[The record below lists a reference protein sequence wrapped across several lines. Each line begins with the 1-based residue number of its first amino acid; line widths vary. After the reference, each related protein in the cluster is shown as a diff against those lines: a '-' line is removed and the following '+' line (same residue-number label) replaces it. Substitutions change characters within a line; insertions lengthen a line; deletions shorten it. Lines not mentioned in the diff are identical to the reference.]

1 MTNKKRQE
9 IIDYLEEGD
18 KFADILIRE
27 LDKPNLTC
35 YEKRTYSSLLD
46 AMNGATELYCAM
58 TDWPDNVDFRIVD
71 QEVNDEDE
79 IILQRGPLTINAV
92 NQVNNYL
99 KDLPLNSDQNNQLV
113 QLMVKLLVDTEHKNF
128 IQGFKVC
135 LDALKYGGSKGVEEA
150 VLKVTRNKN
159 SLCNDSNAQNPLLV
173 NISINDKWLNDNKDK
188 IIADLK
194 EYYEGSL
201 DICGT
206 DDEINTIPAKELY
219 EKAMV
224 DILSCRTEIEE
235 FYQEKNYWGNE
246 TEGHKP
252 NFKILP
258 GGKE

>member
-58 TDWPDNVDFRIVD
+58 TDWPDNVDFRIINQDVK
-71 QEVNDEDE
+71 DEDE
-79 IILQRGPLTINAV
+79 IIIQRGPLTIDAV
-92 NQVNNYL
+92 NQVSNYI

-113 QLMVKLLVDTEHKNF
+113 QLMVKLLVDAEHENF

-135 LDALKYGGSKGVEEA
+135 LDALKYGGSKGVEET
-150 VLKVTRNKN
+150 VFKVTRVKN
-159 SLCNDSNAQNPLLV
+159 SVHDFVHTQNPSAV
-173 NISINDKWLNDNKDK
+173 NISIDDKWLNDNKDT
-188 IIADLK
+188 ILADLK

-201 DICGT
+201 DICGA

-219 EKAMV
+219 EKARV
-224 DILSCRTEIEE
+224 DIVSCRTEIEE
-235 FYQEKNYWGNE
+235 FYQEKNYWRNE

-252 NFKILP
+252 NFNILP